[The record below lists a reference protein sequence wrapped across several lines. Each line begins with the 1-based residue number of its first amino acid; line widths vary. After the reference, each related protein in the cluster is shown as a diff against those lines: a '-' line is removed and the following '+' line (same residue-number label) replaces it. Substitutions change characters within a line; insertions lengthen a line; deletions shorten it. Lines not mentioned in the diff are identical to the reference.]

1 MKSILIRILIKK
13 YMKFKL
19 ILLTFF
25 YIPHLLIS
33 IPVEQKEILRLT
45 VISGGEGF
53 VPFVG
58 SLMCQVRS
66 DGWNSSM
73 PEVNFAAH
81 SAGLF
86 IGAQYVRRHLRCNRA
101 MTAMLFASNMS
112 CLALKVGDLL
122 QSRP

>member
-1 MKSILIRILIKK
+1 
-13 YMKFKL
+13 MKFKL
-19 ILLTFF
+19 ILLTLF
-25 YIPHLLIS
+25 YIPYSLVS
-33 IPVEQKEILRLT
+33 IPVEKKGEILRLT

-58 SLMCQVRS
+58 SIMCQVRS

-86 IGAQYVRRHLRCNRA
+86 TGVQYARRHLRCNRA
-101 MTAMLFASNMS
+101 MTAMLFASNMG
-112 CLALKVGDLL
+112 CLALKAGDLL